1 MIKFGTQDQS
11 STVEMTDLFDQAEEV
26 YSAYESVLALG
37 IEVNELGTV
46 IDNMKFAQDCIAKNG
61 VQWYIDNCDPEGT
74 LAKSLGC
81 ACEALSTV
89 KVQAGMEGLLKDAWN
104 TVSEWVKRFIDW
116 IKGLFKNDA
125 SAKAVTDADQQTQQN
140 MRDAKKKET
149 EAPKEKVEKAKEKV
163 KTEPVPKSVAST
175 KAAYDGFK
183 KFCGADEKKTKKGI
197 FSFLSLANLKKWLS
211 TLFEKIRSLM
221 GLCDGILNKFKSAK
235 SKEEYALA
243 IREAKDWCTK
253 SKAEL
258 LQITDKNDVENN
270 IIEAEWSEVTCEK
283 AGIKSLEDCN
293 KVAGLLTNNGVIYLG
308 CQNLGKSCDTA
319 VTEIK
324 NKLGNSSGDDEEIQ
338 RLKFQAMQAVMYM
351 MQIRAQMLAHAKK
364 MPAALSIAAR
374 DVSALPLKELSA

>member
-1 MIKFGTQDQS
+1 MIKLGTQDQS
-11 STVEMTDLFDQAEEV
+11 SALEVADLFDRAEEV

-46 IDNMKFAQDCIAKNG
+46 IDNMKFAQDCISKNG
-61 VQWYIDNCDPEGT
+61 VQWYIDNCDPEGA

-89 KVQAGMEGLLKDAWN
+89 KVQAGMEGLLKDAWDKI
-104 TVSEWVKRFIDW
+104 SEWVKRFIDW
-116 IKGLFKNDA
+116 IKGLFKSDA
-125 SAKAVTDADQQTQQN
+125 SAKVVAATDRQTQQN
-140 MRDAKKKET
+140 MSEAKKKEAET
-149 EAPKEKVEKAKEKV
+149 PKEKVEKAQEKV
-163 KTEPVPKSVAST
+163 KATPIPKSAASA

-197 FSFLSLANLKKWLS
+197 FGFLSLANIKKCLNAI
-211 TLFEKIRSLM
+211 FEKIRGLM

-258 LQITDKNDVENN
+258 LQITDKNDAENN
-270 IIEAEWSEVTCEK
+270 VIDAEWTEITCEE

-308 CQNLGKSCDTA
+308 CQNLGKSCDTN

-324 NKLGNSSGDDEEIQ
+324 NKLGNSSGDDEEMQ

-351 MQIRAQMLAHAKK
+351 MQIRAQMLAHTKK
-364 MPAALSIAAR
+364 MPETLSVAAR
-374 DVSALPLKELSA
+374 DVSALPLKALTA